1 MIHILIEMVTAG
13 IRSVQALIKVPAY
26 KRGSGEKLISLG
38 PPFGKDL
45 RKGLEIQQ

>member
-26 KRGSGEKLISLG
+26 KRGSGEKALHLDKNIFEAHS
-38 PPFGKDL
+38 FQEGK
-45 RKGLEIQQ
+45 